1 MWMNN
6 LSSMQLDVLR
16 EIGNIGAGNAATSM
30 SELLNKKINM
40 QIPSVNIVSFD
51 EMMNLIG
58 GPDNVIVAIYFRMQ
72 GEDPGTVDV
81 ILTVEE
87 AEYLVRQMM
96 PEAKLE
102 ISGGE
107 ESSELTISI
116 LQDIGN
122 ILTGSYLSALSDFT
136 NINMKPSVPYLNV
149 DMAGAILTIGLLE
162 LSQVSD
168 HAIIIDTKINDGD
181 TQQHGVTGH
190 LFLLPDLDSFPK
202 LFAALGVDDHE

>member
-1 MWMNN
+1 MRMNN

-40 QIPSVNIVSFD
+40 QIPAVNIVSFD

-58 GPDNVIVAIYFRMQ
+58 GPDNVIVAIYFRVQ
-72 GEDPGTVDV
+72 GEAPGTVYF

-87 AEYLVRQMM
+87 AEYLVRQIM
-96 PEAKLE
+96 PETKLKNLSGE
-102 ISGGE
+102 QPNELAISV
-107 ESSELTISI
+107 
-116 LQDIGN
+116 LQEIGN

-136 NINMKPSVPYLNV
+136 NINMKPSIPYLNT

-168 HAIIIDTKINDGD
+168 HAIIIDTKINDDD
-181 TQQHGVTGH
+181 TQDGVTGH
-190 LFLLPDLDSFPK
+190 LFLLPDLESFPK
-202 LFAALGVDDHE
+202 LFAALGVDGHE

>member
-1 MWMNN
+1 MRMNS

-30 SELLNKKINM
+30 SELMNKKINM

-58 GPDNVIVAIYFRMQ
+58 GPDNVIVAICFRVQ
-72 GEDPGTVDV
+72 GEAPGTVYL

-96 PEAKLE
+96 PETKLE
-102 ISGGE
+102 ISSGE
-107 ESSELTISI
+107 QPNELAISV
-116 LQDIGN
+116 LQEIGN

-168 HAIIIDTKINDGD
+168 HAIVIDTKINDGD
-181 TQQHGVTGH
+181 TRDGVTGH
-190 LFLLPDLDSFPK
+190 LFLLPDLESLPK

>member
-1 MWMNN
+1 MNN

-72 GEDPGTVDV
+72 GEAPGTVYF

-116 LQDIGN
+116 LQEIGN

>member
-1 MWMNN
+1 MRMNN
-6 LSSMQLDVLR
+6 LSRMQLDVLR

-58 GPDNVIVAIYFRMQ
+58 GPDNVIVAIYFRVQ
-72 GEDPGTVDV
+72 GEAPGTVYF

-107 ESSELTISI
+107 ESSELAISI
-116 LQDIGN
+116 LQEIGN

-149 DMAGAILTIGLLE
+149 DMAGAILTISLLE
-162 LSQVSD
+162 LSQVSN
-168 HAIIIDTKINDGD
+168 HAIIIDTTINDDDPQDGI
-181 TQQHGVTGH
+181 TGH
-190 LFLLPDLDSFPK
+190 LFLLPDLESFPE